1 MQALLDTLNEAQ
13 KEAVLDFE
21 KPLLVLAGAGSGKTR
36 VITSKIAYAIKE
48 MNYSPYRILAVTFTN
63 KAAKEMRNRINSM
76 IPDENTSGLEMRT
89 FHSFGA
95 YVLRR
100 YGSKIGLNDSFT
112 IYDDE
117 DSLNLLANAFPDEK
131 KSNLREYMKQ
141 ISKAKDKGYNPDS
154 KELNG
159 ISYHMQGF
167 RTYFRVYENAL
178 RKSGCVDFADLIT
191 RTTELLR
198 ENPDV
203 KEYFQSRYKLILV
216 DEYQDTNT
224 SQFMLLKQ
232 IVGPETQLV
241 VVGDDDQSIYKFRGA
256 EIRNILSFE
265 FDYPNTRIIKLEENY
280 RSTKNILR
288 VAYSVIKNNK
298 GRHDKTIFTNNEQGE
313 LPEIIN
319 SLDSNEEAFKV
330 RLLLSRLPN
339 YKSVAILY
347 RTNAQSREFETELS
361 RNRIPYQVVGALRF
375 YEREEIK
382 DSLALFSLILNPHD
396 RISFLRIINKPARG
410 IGKSALEQ
418 ILSYSDHLID
428 SLEFAIKDNKLSAKA
443 KNGANNFLAMYKKG
457 SELINTGCELKDF
470 ATFMLD
476 ESGLKRMYE
485 EEKDEAIR
493 RGRLENLSALISALD
508 KLPSGRDGLISFL
521 ESITLDRTTLGDE
534 EKDEENSVKLMTMH
548 NTKGLEF
555 DTVFVTG
562 LEDGIMPSVREDS
575 QEEDVEEERRLFYVA
590 LTRARKN
597 LFLTYSSKR
606 MLWGSWNSQKPS
618 RFLKEIPKE
627 FYKGAITSLNATFTN
642 HFAFEPRKSTYSNTP
657 SWAKN
662 IVTTPTKLKNS
673 DVKVKKNV
681 NYEVGDSVISPDYG
695 RGEVI
700 SKEIKNDK
708 TVIRVK
714 FANGNTALFNT
725 LYANLTKV
733 D

>member
-1 MQALLDTLNEAQ
+1 MHSLLNTLNDAQ
-13 KEAVLDFE
+13 KEAVLDFNN
-21 KPLLVLAGAGSGKTR
+21 PLLVLAGAGSGKTR

-63 KAAKEMRNRINSM
+63 KAAKEMRDRINSM
-76 IPDENTSGLEMRT
+76 IPDENTTGLEMRT

-100 YGSKIGLNDSFT
+100 YGSKIGLDDSFT
-112 IYDDE
+112 IYNDE
-117 DSLNLLANAFPDEK
+117 DSLNLLSNAFPDEK
-131 KSNLREYMKQ
+131 KSELREYMKQ
-141 ISKAKDKGYNPDS
+141 ISKAKDKGLNPDS

-167 RTYFRVYENAL
+167 RTYFRAYENAL
-178 RKSGCVDFADLIT
+178 RSSGCVDFADLII
-191 RTTELLR
+191 RTTELLKA
-198 ENPDV
+198 NPDI
-203 KEYFQSRYKLILV
+203 KEYFQSRFKLILV
-216 DEYQDTNT
+216 DEYQDTNL
-224 SQFMLLKQ
+224 SQFQLLKE
-232 IVGPETQLV
+232 IVGPDTQLV

-256 EIRNILSFE
+256 EIKNILSFE

-288 VAYSVIKNNK
+288 IASSVIKNNK
-298 GRHDKTIFTNNEQGE
+298 GRHDKTIFTNNEQGS
-313 LPEIIN
+313 LPELFD
-319 SLDSNEEAFKV
+319 SLDSDEEALKV
-330 RLLLSRLPN
+330 KMLLSRLPD
-339 YKSVAILY
+339 YKSVAVLY
-347 RTNAQSREFETELS
+347 RTNAQSREFETVFS
-361 RNRIPYQVVGALRF
+361 RYRIPYQVVGALRF

-382 DSLALFSLILNPHD
+382 DALALFSIILNPHD

-410 IGKSALEQ
+410 IGKGALEQ
-418 ILSYSDHLID
+418 IFSYSDHLID
-428 SLEFAIKDNKLSAKA
+428 SLEFAIKDNKLSSKA
-443 KNGANNFLAMYKKG
+443 KSGANAFLAMYKKG
-457 SELINTGCELKDF
+457 CELLNRNIELKNF
-470 ATFMLD
+470 AIFMLD
-476 ESGLKRMYE
+476 ESGIKKMYE
-485 EEKDEAIR
+485 AEKDEAIR
-493 RGRLENLSALISALD
+493 RSRLENLSALISALD

-534 EKDEENSVKLMTMH
+534 EKDGENCVKLMTMH

-590 LTRARKN
+590 VTRARKN
-597 LFLTYSSKR
+597 LFLTYSKKR
-606 MLWGSWNSQKPS
+606 MLWGSWNSEKPS

-627 FYKGAITSLNATFTN
+627 YYKGNINSASASYTN
-642 HFAFEPRKSTYSNTP
+642 HFAFEPRKSSYTNTP
-657 SWAKN
+657 AWAKN
-662 IVTTPTKLKNS
+662 IVSTPTKVKNS

-681 NYEVGDSVISPDYG
+681 NYEVGDKVISPEYG

-700 SKEIKNDK
+700 SKEIKNNK

-725 LYANLTKV
+725 LYANLTKLG
-733 D
+733 

>member
-1 MQALLDTLNEAQ
+1 MKALLDTLNEAQ

-63 KAAKEMRNRINSM
+63 KAAKEMRDRINSM
-76 IPDENTSGLEMRT
+76 IPDENITGLEMRT

-141 ISKAKDKGYNPDS
+141 ISKAKDKGYSPDS

-159 ISYHMQGF
+159 IAYHMQGF
-167 RTYFRVYENAL
+167 RTYYRVYENAL
-178 RKSGCVDFADLIT
+178 RKSGCVDFADLII
-191 RTTELLR
+191 RTTELLKA
-198 ENPDV
+198 NPDV
-203 KEYFQSRYKLILV
+203 KEYFQSRFKLILV
-216 DEYQDTNT
+216 DEYQDTNA
-224 SQFMLLKQ
+224 SQFMLLKE

-288 VAYSVIKNNK
+288 VASSVIKNNK

-313 LPEIIN
+313 LPEIIS
-319 SLDSNEEAFKV
+319 SLDANEEAFKV

-410 IGKSALEQ
+410 IGKSAIEQ

-428 SLEFAIKDNKLSAKA
+428 SLEFAIKDNKLSGKA
-443 KNGANNFLAMYKKG
+443 KNGANAFLTMYKKG
-457 SELINTGCELKDF
+457 SELINKGCELKEF
-470 ATFMLD
+470 AVFMLD
-476 ESGLKRMYE
+476 ESGIKKMYE
-485 EEKDEAIR
+485 EEKDETIR
-493 RGRLENLSALISALD
+493 RGRLENLSALISALNN
-508 KLPSGRDGLISFL
+508 LPPGRDGLISFL
-521 ESITLDRTTLGDE
+521 ESITLDRTTLGE
-534 EKDEENSVKLMTMH
+534 REDEENSVKLMTMH

-575 QEEDVEEERRLFYVA
+575 QEDDVEEERRLFYVA
-590 LTRARKN
+590 VTRARKN

-627 FYKGAITSLNATFTN
+627 FYKGSITSANATFTN

-662 IVTTPTKLKNS
+662 IVSTPTKLKKS
-673 DVKVKKNV
+673 DVKVIKNV
-681 NYEVGDSVISPDYG
+681 NYEVGDRVISPDYG

-700 SKEIKNDK
+700 CKEIKNGK

-725 LYANLTKV
+725 LYANLTKLE
-733 D
+733 